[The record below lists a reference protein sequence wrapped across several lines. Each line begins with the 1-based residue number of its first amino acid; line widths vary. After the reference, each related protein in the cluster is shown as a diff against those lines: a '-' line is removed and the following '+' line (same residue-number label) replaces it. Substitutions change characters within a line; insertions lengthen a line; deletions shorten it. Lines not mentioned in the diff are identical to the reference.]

1 MYSFFEEHSHK
12 DAMLGFTEK
21 QASLDLPQD
30 FVLVTIHL
38 KKWKKEK
45 KCRFET
51 EVFSFIILFN
61 FSLQLLIKPH

>member
-45 KCRFET
+45 NVGLK
-51 EVFSFIILFN
+51 LK
-61 FSLQLLIKPH
+61 FSLLLFYSIFLCSY